1 MKRLFPTKMFVA
13 LAVVSVTIAACSGA
27 ESPTAPPTGSDPV
40 QNATV
45 TLMPN
50 NTFSPATVNLAAGGT
65 VTFTNSGGFHNVTAN
80 DGSFRCSNGCDGQG
94 GNGNPSTNA
103 WSVTITF
110 PDSGAVGYSCEVH
123 GGVGMRGTIN
133 VQ

>member
-13 LAVVSVTIAACSGA
+13 LAVVSVTIAACNGA
-27 ESPTAPPTGSDPV
+27 ESPTAPPTGF
-40 QNATV
+40 ATV

-110 PDSGAVGYSCEVH
+110 PDPGAVGYSCEVH